1 MKKIFYSTLICTFI
15 ACTSNEKEIKS
26 NYQREYS
33 EDGNI
38 LLHEGIVI
46 NNENQGL
53 HKWYYPSGNLSI
65 INNYQDNSEEGYR
78 LQFFDTTEHII
89 EIKSYYS
96 NGELLDTLYI
106 YDNKSTCVS
115 KEIYYTDKSYYEK
128 IMLTETGKV
137 IHKRRF
143 VKVDDY
149 SENEYYPNIWIFY
162 DTLGRILSGSSA
174 YGILNKENVYS
185 KDSICSLEVKV
196 LPLYKKEISVHYGNI
211 QKGYNFDKNEIL
223 TKKVLDNKFK
233 IPINTQNVG
242 EQTMRFIIK
251 ESRKKF
257 TTGEAFKFTYGRY
270 KYVVQ

>member
-1 MKKIFYSTLICTFI
+1 MRKLFFYIFIFTFI
-15 ACTSNEKEIKS
+15 ACTSNANKTKL
-26 NYQREYS
+26 NYQCEYS

-46 NNENQGL
+46 SNENQGL
-53 HKWYYPSGNLSI
+53 HKWYYPNGNLSI
-65 INNYQDNSEEGYR
+65 INNYQDNIEEGYR
-78 LQFFDTTEHII
+78 LQFFDTTEQLI
-89 EIKSYYS
+89 EVKSYYS

-106 YDNKSTCVS
+106 YDNKSTCIS

-128 IMLTETGKV
+128 IMLTETGK
-137 IHKRRF
+137 ITHKRRF

-149 SENEYYPNIWIFY
+149 SENEYYPNTWIFY

-185 KDSICSLEVKV
+185 KDSICFLEVKV
-196 LPLYKKEISVHYGNI
+196 LPLYKNEISVHYGKI
-211 QKGYNFDKNEIL
+211 QERYKFDKDEIF
-223 TKKVLDNKFK
+223 TKKVIDNKFQ
-233 IPINTQNVG
+233 IPINTQNIG